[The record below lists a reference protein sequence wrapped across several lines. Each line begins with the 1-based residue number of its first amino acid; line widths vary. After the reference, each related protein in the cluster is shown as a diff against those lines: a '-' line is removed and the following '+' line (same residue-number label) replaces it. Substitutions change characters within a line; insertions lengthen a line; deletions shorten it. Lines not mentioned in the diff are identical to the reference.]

1 MQAQLKRFCVV
12 GLHDRRTIDVH
23 IEDNKLILVGENGTG
38 KSTFANLIYFFLTRQ
53 WRRLH
58 EYRFEV
64 IEASLGDVFF
74 SVTPSE
80 MDAYFA
86 ARKESTAQRRYL
98 TPWRRSF
105 IRRIQDYSLQE
116 LEHDQS
122 LIRTF
127 AEEMDV
133 SLSAVRELIDSYLDD
148 VKKEPTK
155 LQQTEEKL
163 SSIIKSQ
170 LLYLPT
176 YRRIEQ
182 ELRSIF
188 RGLDIE
194 SDIKKFRMR
203 LSARREGAPFI
214 ELVEFGM
221 EDVEQMITNRMSQIK
236 ESVRNGLG
244 NLTGTYLREV
254 IRGVHTKVDV
264 VRVRDIDSKT
274 LDAIFERIDEAT
286 LPAEDKGQ
294 LKEKVAT
301 ISARREIHDQDK
313 VIAHFLV
320 KLVELYKDQ
329 QLSERDVRDFVALCN
344 QYLTGKEMVYDNTK
358 YTIFIRL
365 EMQDGQSQEPL
376 KMKLLSSGEKQI
388 VSLFAHLYLSGEK
401 SFNVVID
408 EPELSLSVPWQRRF
422 LPDILKTELCHGLI
436 AVTHSPFVWDNE
448 LEPYVRS
455 LAEFTKPYHES
466 H

>member
-1 MQAQLKRFCVV
+1 
-12 GLHDRRTIDVH
+12 
-23 IEDNKLILVGENGTG
+23 
-38 KSTFANLIYFFLTRQ
+38 
-53 WRRLH
+53 
-58 EYRFEV
+58 
-64 IEASLGDVFF
+64 
-74 SVTPSE
+74 
-80 MDAYFA
+80 
-86 ARKESTAQRRYL
+86 
-98 TPWRRSF
+98 
-105 IRRIQDYSLQE
+105 
-116 LEHDQS
+116 
-122 LIRTF
+122 
-127 AEEMDV
+127 
-133 SLSAVRELIDSYLDD
+133 
-148 VKKEPTK
+148 
-155 LQQTEEKL
+155 
-163 SSIIKSQ
+163 
-170 LLYLPT
+170 
-176 YRRIEQ
+176 
-182 ELRSIF
+182 
-188 RGLDIE
+188 
-194 SDIKKFRMR
+194 MR